1 MTISCEFREEF
12 WNLKHGIW
20 VRRQCRVIHL
30 SHYALRVP
38 RDYANEELHE
48 KKHFV
53 WCTSFLIYM
62 KQLALLGCHVEL
74 YKWHR
79 IESSYIVW
87 RVVVWYSEPLRF
99 FLLGG
104 QVTAEAMFL
113 IVASIG
119 IKKLHLDKGQDLEHR
134 LKACLKLSSFKPDT
148 FVSWP
153 F

>member
-99 FLLGG
+99 FLLEGSG
-104 QVTAEAMFL
+104 NGWSHVFNCGLDRHQETSSRQRSRFR
-113 IVASIG
+113 ASI
-119 IKKLHLDKGQDLEHR
+119 KG
-134 LKACLKLSSFKPDT
+134 
-148 FVSWP
+148 VS
-153 F
+153 